1 MRRRWSVAPSAACTC
16 LATGRW
22 CSNNSGIAARLTL
35 SKARAAVN
43 AEAASPRV
51 KQAQRLLRLYHL
63 YRLSI
68 GITLVLLISSNM
80 DNRLLESANDDL
92 LRSGSWLY
100 LVLNILLV
108 VFLENTRRPARLFGL
123 ALADVL
129 LLSWLFFVAGGAPSA
144 IGNLLIVSVAIG
156 NTLLRGRIG
165 LLIAAVATLGIVGS
179 SFFLGLSDA
188 SRPSNYLQAGTLGAL
203 CFAAALLVQGLTRR
217 LEASE
222 TLAEQRASEVVGL
235 EALNALIL
243 QRMRTGILVLD
254 RQRRVQL
261 ANESALNL
269 LGMHDLVG
277 QPIDDCSNA
286 LVERL
291 QRWLNNP
298 SLRPQSLTV
307 PGTGLTLQ
315 PSFIALGHHEQHQIL
330 VFLEDLAQV
339 SQQAQQLKLAS
350 LGRLTA
356 GIAHEI
362 RNPLGAISH
371 AAQLLRESEELNSA
385 DRRLTQIIQDH
396 SQRMNRVI
404 ENVLQLSRRQP
415 PTPQR
420 LDLRTWLQQFVQ
432 QAHESATE
440 HQHLHLS
447 IDPGDYITIMDPD
460 QLTQVLDNLLRNAW
474 RHSAMINEQA
484 EAWLK
489 LSVDPQSQ
497 LSTLDIIDNGPGVTP
512 DQQAHLFEPFFTTS
526 SQGTG
531 LGLYL
536 SRELC
541 ESNQAR
547 LDFKPRQGGGCFRIT
562 FAHGRKQI

>member
-1 MRRRWSVAPSAACTC
+1 V
-16 LATGRW
+16 
-22 CSNNSGIAARLTL
+22 I
-35 SKARAAVN
+35 
-43 AEAASPRV
+43 AEASSPGS

-80 DNRLLESANDDL
+80 DNQLLTLANNDL

-108 VFLENTRRPARLFGL
+108 VFLENTRRPGQLFSL

-129 LLSWLFFVAGGAPSA
+129 LLCGLFYAAGGAASA

-165 LLIAAVATLGIVGS
+165 LLIAAVAAIGIVGL
-179 SFFLGLSDA
+179 SFLLSF
-188 SRPSNYLQAGTLGAL
+188 SRPTSPNDYLQAGTLGAL
-203 CFAAALLVQGLTRR
+203 CFAAALLVQGLIRR
-217 LEASE
+217 LEVSE
-222 TLAEQRASEVVGL
+222 HLAEQRASEVVGL

-254 RQRRVQL
+254 DQRRVQL
-261 ANESALNL
+261 ANHSARSQ
-269 LGMHDLVG
+269 LGQDHLDGEL
-277 QPIDDCSNA
+277 IDDYSPT

-291 QRWLNNP
+291 QLWFNNP
-298 SLRPQSLTV
+298 TLRPQSLKIASS
-307 PGTGLTLQ
+307 GLELQ
-315 PSFIALGHHEQHQIL
+315 PSFIALDQSPHHQTL
-330 VFLEDLAQV
+330 VFLEDLAQI
-339 SQQAQQLKLAS
+339 SQQAQQLKLAA

-371 AAQLLRESEELNSA
+371 AAQLLQESEELNGA

-404 ENVLQLSRRQP
+404 ENVLQLSRRQQT
-415 PTPQR
+415 TPQR
-420 LDLRTWLQQFVQ
+420 LDLKPWLARFV
-432 QAHESATE
+432 AEARETATE
-440 HQHLHLS
+440 RQTIHLRIGAGHVTTLMDTNQLS
-447 IDPGDYITIMDPD
+447 QI
-460 QLTQVLDNLLRNAW
+460 LDNLLRNGW
-474 RHSAMINEQA
+474 RHSALIHKQA
-484 EAWLK
+484 EVWLE
-489 LSVDPQSQ
+489 LFVDPDSQ
-497 LSTLDIIDNGPGVTP
+497 LPVLEVQDNGPGVAP

-562 FAHGRKQI
+562 FAHGRKQS

>member
-1 MRRRWSVAPSAACTC
+1 M
-16 LATGRW
+16 
-22 CSNNSGIAARLTL
+22 
-35 SKARAAVN
+35 SKAQALVS
-43 AEAASPRV
+43 AEAPLPRV

-80 DNRLLESANDDL
+80 DNRLLEFANDDL

-108 VFLENTRRPARLFGL
+108 VFLENTRRPAQLFGL
-123 ALADVL
+123 ALTDVL

-144 IGNLLIVSVAIG
+144 IGNLIIVSVAIS

-179 SFFLGLSDA
+179 TFVLGLSDS
-188 SRPSNYLQAGTLGAL
+188 SRPSSYLQAGTLGAL
-203 CFAAALLVQGLTRR
+203 CFAAALLVQRLTRR

-222 TLAEQRASEVVGL
+222 TLAEQKASEVLSL

-277 QPIDDCSNA
+277 QRIDDYSSA

-291 QRWLNNP
+291 QGWLNNP
-298 SLRPQSLTV
+298 SLRPQSLTISS
-307 PGTGLTLQ
+307 TGLTLQ
-315 PSFIALGHHEQHQIL
+315 PSFIALGAEDQQQIL
-330 VFLEDLAQV
+330 IFLEDLAQV
-339 SQQAQQLKLAS
+339 AQHAQQLKLAS

-371 AAQLLRESEELNSA
+371 AAQLLRESEELNDA

-404 ENVLQLSRRQP
+404 ENVLQLSRRQQ
-415 PTPQR
+415 TAPQR
-420 LDLRTWLQQFVQ
+420 LDLRSCLEQFVR
-432 QAHESATE
+432 QARESAE
-440 HQHLHLS
+440 GHQQLHLS
-447 IDPGDYITIMDPD
+447 IDPGDYITLMDPD

-474 RHSAMINEQA
+474 RHSALAHDKA

-489 LSVDPQSQ
+489 LFIDPHSQ
-497 LSTLDIIDNGPGVTP
+497 LATLDIIDNGPGVTP